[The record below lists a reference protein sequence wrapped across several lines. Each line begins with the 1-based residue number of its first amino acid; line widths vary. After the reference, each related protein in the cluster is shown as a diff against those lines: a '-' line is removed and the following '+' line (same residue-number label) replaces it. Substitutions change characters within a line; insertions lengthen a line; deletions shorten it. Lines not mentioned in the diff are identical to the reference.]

1 MSCGITAVY
10 GQLMLVSQLIP
21 HYDFIATPL
30 VIAAVL
36 TVLDSLGDTLK
47 QVAVVSFFLLLEAIM
62 LFHQWDVGVSGR
74 HALLGGILPWSDAA
88 DYFSGALRRIHG
100 LPYTLHSTK
109 RPIYPLLLALVLR
122 LAQEDLRL
130 TLLTFATLAA
140 VVSGLAT
147 HAVLRDCGRLAATV
161 VACVLIF
168 YLRRYLFV
176 VGTEAGGFLCGTI
189 AFLFFWNTIQAY
201 PGPLDGRSVP
211 GFAAGILFLTL
222 GLLARAGPMFVLP
235 ALLFFVYR
243 ESAPRI
249 RPRLLWT
256 IVLVIVVAVGINMLI
271 AKTTGEGATFSDYPA
286 IFYGLIHGRYFS
298 YIVTAHPELTAV
310 APGDR
315 AWRILNISL
324 GELMECP
331 WLLPLGMVRS
341 IFEFLIGPQGLFS
354 LVFYTTDDHYFEQQG
369 TLVERLLAAITA
381 GVIVSSAF
389 TPPWITEGGQL
400 QASTVCFLASFA
412 VVVFADE
419 RKTYRRPNVPPIL
432 PHPSPLLCGS
442 VSAAS
447 LLVLLIAWLIPRAWP
462 ILPPPWTC
470 KDNKVERF
478 YLPST
483 RVDIVDAGKHGFT
496 LARFAENLGFLS
508 RHNPVLSEPLAE
520 RITAGTSVEMAYN
533 SCAGHVDGILAPRSV
548 LKEIGANWSDRPAIS
563 LGEPDRSTASGAGV
577 FELENKA
584 SP

>member
-1 MSCGITAVY
+1 
-10 GQLMLVSQLIP
+10 
-21 HYDFIATPL
+21 
-30 VIAAVL
+30 
-36 TVLDSLGDTLK
+36 
-47 QVAVVSFFLLLEAIM
+47 
-62 LFHQWDVGVSGR
+62 
-74 HALLGGILPWSDAA
+74 
-88 DYFSGALRRIHG
+88 
-100 LPYTLHSTK
+100 
-109 RPIYPLLLALVLR
+109 
-122 LAQEDLRL
+122 
-130 TLLTFATLAA
+130 
-140 VVSGLAT
+140 
-147 HAVLRDCGRLAATV
+147 
-161 VACVLIF
+161 
-168 YLRRYLFV
+168 
-176 VGTEAGGFLCGTI
+176 
-189 AFLFFWNTIQAY
+189 
-201 PGPLDGRSVP
+201 
-211 GFAAGILFLTL
+211 
-222 GLLARAGPMFVLP
+222 MFVLP

-271 AKTTGEGATFSDYPA
+271 ARTTGEGATFSDYPA
-286 IFYGLIHGRYFS
+286 IFYGLIHGRDFS

-315 AWRILNISL
+315 AWLILNISL
-324 GELMECP
+324 GEVMECP

-341 IFEFLIGPQGLFS
+341 IFEFLIGPHGLFS

-369 TLVERLLAAITA
+369 TLSETAARILTEAGPYRAANLLAFGLAAAAFAIGTLIALAWVCRQRTSLPMERLLAAITA

-419 RKTYRRPNVPPIL
+419 RKTYRRPNVPPIV

-520 RITAGTSVEMAYN
+520 RISAGTSVEMAYN
-533 SCAGHVDGILAPRSV
+533 SCAGHVDGIMAPRSV